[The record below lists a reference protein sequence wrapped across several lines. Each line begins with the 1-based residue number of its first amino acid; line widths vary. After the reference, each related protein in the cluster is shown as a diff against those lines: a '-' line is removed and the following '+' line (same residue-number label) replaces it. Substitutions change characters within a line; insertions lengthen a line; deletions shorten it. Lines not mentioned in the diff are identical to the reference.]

1 MKTLTEVIA
10 EFSPEDQ
17 ADIYKLTEA
26 LILETGLQLVRED
39 LGLSQKQV
47 AQKMGVSQPA
57 IAAIEQRGNDL
68 KVLTL
73 KRYVEALGGRLSLQL
88 EFPEGMKQFRI

>member
-10 EFSPEDQ
+10 EFSAEDQ
-17 ADIYKLTEA
+17 AEIHKLTEA

>member
-1 MKTLTEVIA
+1 MKTLTEVMA
-10 EFSPEDQ
+10 EFSPEEQ
-17 ADIYKLTEA
+17 AEIRAMTEV
-26 LILETGLQLVRED
+26 LILETGLQLVREQQ
-39 LGLSQKQV
+39 GLSQKQV

-73 KRYVEALGGRLSLQL
+73 KRYVEALGGKLSLHL
-88 EFPEGMKQFRI
+88 EFPESDRRFQI

>member
-17 ADIYKLTEA
+17 AEIHKLTEA

>member
-10 EFSPEDQ
+10 GFSPEDQ
-17 ADIYKLTEA
+17 AEIRKMTEV
-26 LILETGLQLVRED
+26 LILETGLQLVREEQ
-39 LGLSQKQV
+39 GLSQKQV
-47 AQKMGVSQPA
+47 AQKMGISQPA

-73 KRYVEALGGRLSLQL
+73 KRYVEALGGKLSLHL
-88 EFPEGMKQFRI
+88 EFPERDRRFQI